1 MWMIPYLPMK
11 HGKYGRKKQTK
22 LIFYAKKRRKT
33 SPSMMN
39 FSCRM
44 YFSSVPS
51 KGSDVLALLLEELLD
66 LLCRI
71 DEVGK

>member
-1 MWMIPYLPMK
+1 MLMMLYLLMR
-11 HGKYGRKKQTK
+11 HGKCGRKKQMK
-22 LIFYAKKRRKT
+22 RIFYAKKRRKT

-39 FSCRM
+39 FFCLM

-51 KGSDVLALLLEELLD
+51 KGSDILALLLEKLLD
-66 LLCRI
+66 LLGRI